1 MSVAPLTDLCNV
13 LVRRDRYSVLKLLT
27 LLGRWEHGKVEPPQ
41 GSAIFQRI
49 SEQVERK
56 VRDVRT
62 LFRKFDE
69 NCDGT
74 VSHKEFRDGAC
85 DIVILAQPGP
95 GAVY

>member
-1 MSVAPLTDLCNV
+1 MSRRSGHVFCLCA
-13 LVRRDRYSVLKLLT
+13 LKPLT
-27 LLGRWEHGKVEPPQ
+27 LLFRWEHGKIEPPQ
-41 GSAIFQRI
+41 GSAVFQRI

-74 VSHKEFRDGAC
+74 VSHKEFRDGAFARYVVRMKRSASHSC
-85 DIVILAQPGP
+85 TVVCA
-95 GAVY
+95 

>member
-1 MSVAPLTDLCNV
+1 VFLLLSTKATDTAC
-13 LVRRDRYSVLKLLT
+13 
-27 LLGRWEHGKVEPPQ
+27 RWEHGKIEPPQ
-41 GSAIFQRI
+41 GSAVFQRI
-49 SEQVERK
+49 TEQVERK

-85 DIVILAQPGP
+85 ATVTLATFCE
-95 GAVY
+95 